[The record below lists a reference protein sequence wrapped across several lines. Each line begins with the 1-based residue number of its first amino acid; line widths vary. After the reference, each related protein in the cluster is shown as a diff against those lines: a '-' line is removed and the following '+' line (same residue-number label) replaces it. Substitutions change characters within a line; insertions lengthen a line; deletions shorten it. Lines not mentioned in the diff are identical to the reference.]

1 MRLVPGVPIVYLNP
15 RSVLLLEPPSD
26 ATIAKRQN
34 VREQLMRC
42 ADNACSTAR

>member
-26 ATIAKRQN
+26 ATIAKRHN
-34 VREQLMRC
+34 VRRQWPRC
-42 ADNACSTAR
+42 VELDSAMAG

>member
-34 VREQLMRC
+34 VRRQRPRLVESRSDM
-42 ADNACSTAR
+42 AG